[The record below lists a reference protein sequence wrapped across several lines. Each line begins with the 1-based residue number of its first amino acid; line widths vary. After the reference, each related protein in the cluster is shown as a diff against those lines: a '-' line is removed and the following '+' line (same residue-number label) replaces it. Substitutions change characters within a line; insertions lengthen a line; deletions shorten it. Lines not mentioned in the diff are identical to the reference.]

1 MTADSESPRRLLEN
15 LAGKN
20 VSLSLNSLD
29 ICFLAALRLRARD
42 GNLTSFGEERLNEAF
57 RDVCGLTL
65 GGSEGVS
72 RRATAAI
79 QRLRDQRLLTR
90 VDGAGVIRT
99 GEYALTR
106 LATSI
111 VDFFLEDDALTGE
124 SLTLLTRTLHV
135 SLAEVREQA
144 RAALSADD
152 FRERVAGPLRVTI
165 RDLVDGIERRQ
176 RGLDLQQEQFQREI
190 GALLESDWF
199 DAVARCQGLLDGT
212 SATLRELNEVLL
224 RDSHALV
231 SILEDIRELSAARGA
246 TEAEEVCHRLSEQLD
261 RIAAW
266 GAARQNAWSEYYQ
279 YVHRYL
285 RDVVRLDPTR
295 ALTQRL
301 RAQLSGRAGRSFS
314 LVVASSPAMVVPREV
329 AAPVERPPV
338 KRPRAER
345 ERPLAEPVLDD
356 REARLEAAVGG
367 ALDEGARSLSE
378 VTERVVR
385 ELPEAE
391 RFATAGRVAELASR
405 LSTPESQRERPWIA
419 VEEGMLIEEWTLR
432 RPEGKP

>member
-1 MTADSESPRRLLEN
+1 MPPDSESPRRLLEN
-15 LAGKN
+15 LAGKS

-65 GGSEGVS
+65 SGSEGVA

-90 VDGAGVIRT
+90 VDGAGVVRT

-124 SLTLLTRTLHV
+124 SLTLLTGTLKT

-144 RAALSADD
+144 RAALSVDD

-190 GALLESDWF
+190 GGLLESDWF
-199 DAVARCQGLLDGT
+199 DAVARCQSLLDGT

-231 SILEDIRELSAARGA
+231 SLLEDIRELAAARGA
-246 TEAEEVCHRLSEQLD
+246 LEAEEVCHRLSEQLD

-314 LVVASSPAMVVPREV
+314 LVVASTPALVIPRPVE
-329 AAPVERPPV
+329 APVEKPPV

-345 ERPLAEPVLDD
+345 EKPLAAPVADD
-356 REARLEAAVGG
+356 REARLEASVEG
-367 ALDEGARSLSE
+367 ALAEGASSLSE

-391 RFATAGRVAELASR
+391 RFATAGQVAELASR
-405 LSTPESQRERPWIA
+405 LSMAEAARERPWVA

-432 RPEGKP
+432 RTEEKP